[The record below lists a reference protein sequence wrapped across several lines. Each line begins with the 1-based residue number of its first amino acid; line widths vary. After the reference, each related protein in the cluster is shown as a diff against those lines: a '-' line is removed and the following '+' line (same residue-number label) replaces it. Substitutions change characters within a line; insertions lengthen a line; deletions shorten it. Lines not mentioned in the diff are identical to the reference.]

1 MRSAST
7 SMANLVR
14 IMCAIA
20 LLCVGLAHKPS
31 ILLAATT
38 SLPVDELAQQ
48 YVLPDGTLPILCL
61 PVEDE
66 KSKHQDHRFG
76 TGCEA
81 CRLSASIILPLPVVE
96 ADAPVFDTIAA
107 HLPSRVEAHY
117 RQIFP
122 PSAFPRG
129 PPPANLQA

>member
-20 LLCVGLAHKPS
+20 LLCVGFAHKPPAG
-31 ILLAATT
+31 LAATA
-38 SLPVDELAQQ
+38 LPLEEFGQ

-61 PVEDE
+61 PGADG
-66 KSKHQDHRFG
+66 KSKHPDQRFG

-81 CRLSASIILPLPVVE
+81 CRLSASIILPPPVAG
-96 ADAPVFDTIAA
+96 ADAPIFHANAA

-122 PSAFPRG
+122 PNAFPRG
-129 PPPANLQA
+129 PPASFQA